1 MGMSL
6 RDFGGSVVVE
16 VRSNCDQRAVEAV
29 GGRDKVLSSTLL
41 PEAILTNKNLE
52 RRSMCDKLK
61 TCVTRRAS
69 PKSRA
74 HLNLC

>member
-1 MGMSL
+1 MRIEVAFLSRGPIGGAIMGMSL

-41 PEAILTNKNLE
+41 PEAI
-52 RRSMCDKLK
+52 
-61 TCVTRRAS
+61 
-69 PKSRA
+69 
-74 HLNLC
+74 